1 MSGIRQP
8 VQSGLKV
15 AIQDP
20 HQRQTTKTDFGTMMK
35 NKAGATNGYNTR
47 QLTAYN
53 KQMLNAVK
61 EAKPL
66 LQSPSDQRTVAA
78 VVPGALGV
86 LQPSGPD
93 LAKPKQTDSQMMTL
107 DLQSQMQNQ
116 QRAMQ
121 TMSNIMK
128 SHHDTAKAIINNL
141 R

>member
-1 MSGIRQP
+1 MSGITQP
-8 VQSGLKV
+8 VRSGLRV
-15 AIQDP
+15 ATQDTQ
-20 HQRQTTKTDFGTMMK
+20 QRQAPKTDFGTMMK
-35 NKAGATNGYNTR
+35 NKAGATNGYGTQ
-47 QLTAYN
+47 QLAAYN
-53 KQMLNAVK
+53 KQMLEAVK

-93 LAKPKQTDSQMMTL
+93 QAAAASLGQMANL
-107 DLQSQMQNQ
+107 ELQDVMQKQ

-121 TMSNIMK
+121 MLSNIMK
-128 SHHDTAKAIINNL
+128 SQHDTAKAIIRNL